1 MKNKLLYILLASVG
15 LSFSAF
21 AQTNQTGSLSEA
33 YRNFNILATSS
44 LNYKSLK
51 DFKSIAGKDIFYAD
65 EWMYGGAVSTSN
77 LSVSAGYQ
85 FNFNFMNHEL
95 YTKYKDS
102 VIVIDNNSLKSFYLS
117 DNGKKKQ
124 FYKYA
129 FTGDIKFYEL
139 LSSDTTNTKIMLLK
153 LRTVKEQQGYKS
165 AGSNYTGDFSNKFVS
180 NYEYYLLFPDNSFK
194 RIKLSAESIQKNLSP
209 DYEEKAKSVI
219 KNHKKVN
226 EKTAGQIID
235 ELNTINN
242 T

>member
-1 MKNKLLYILLASVG
+1 MKKKLLCVLFASVG
-15 LSFSAF
+15 LSINSF

-51 DFKSIAGKDIFYAD
+51 DFKSIAGKDVFYSD
-65 EWMYGGAVSTSN
+65 EWMHGGAVSTSN
-77 LSVSAGYQ
+77 MSVSTGYE

-95 YTKYKDS
+95 FTKYKDS
-102 VIVIDNNSLKSFYLS
+102 VIVIDNNSLKSFYLN
-117 DNGKKKQ
+117 DNGKKKH

-139 LSSDTTNTKIMLLK
+139 LSSDTTSNKIMLLK
-153 LRTVKEQQGYKS
+153 LRTVKEQRGDKS

-180 NYEYYLLFPDNSFK
+180 SYDYYLLLPDNSFK
-194 RIKLSAESIQKNLSP
+194 RIKLNAESLQKNLSP
-209 DYEEKAKSVI
+209 DYEEKVKSVI

-226 EKTAGQIID
+226 EKTAGEIID